1 MKFFFIP
8 FVVLGFTEAL
18 KTIIQSFKAGR
29 FDLSWFLR
37 SGGMPS
43 GHSSFTAAIA
53 TVVGYLRGWESA
65 EFLLALG
72 LAVVVMYDARGVRQ
86 AVSRHAQLLNKLSP
100 ATKNHPLE
108 ESVGHT
114 NLQVLVGGFIGIFLS
129 LFLLGI

>member
-8 FVVLGFTEAL
+8 FLVLGFTEAL
-18 KTIIQSFKAGR
+18 KTVVQSVKSGR

-53 TVVGYLRGWESA
+53 TVVGSLRGWQSA

-86 AVSRHAQLLNKLSP
+86 AVSRHARLLNQLSP
-100 ATKNHPLE
+100 ATKVNPLE
-108 ESVGHT
+108 ESIGHT
-114 NLQVLVGGFIGIFLS
+114 NLQVLVGGVIGVLIS
-129 LFLLGI
+129 LLLLNF